1 MNSYYRV
8 FAFVVM
14 LLPLTALSA
23 DGIGISI
30 NYSYGILVPI
40 VAKFAF
46 RKNFDAYLYI
56 LFLFFSGVIGAL
68 INSLVMG
75 VGSDM
80 IARQFLSLVIAML
93 PVTFLFFDLSKY
105 YDGFKDAV
113 LVCSIS
119 YSIFAIYNFLVQSSL
134 NGVNPFMMK
143 EVLSDYIPD
152 WPQRYVLV
160 LFAGFYFTFDR
171 NRYRSN
177 IIIFVRSIILVCI
190 VITFLRAAYLSLI
203 IGFIFFHLS
212 KFSSNR
218 KIVDFGLE
226 ADLKSKKSLSSYFI
240 FLLLMGIFL
249 FDSSNLDAVIS
260 IMENLTDSFFN
271 FLGGH
276 RGENPS
282 DETRIDIF
290 GVILN
295 TLVVSPLTG
304 FGGAGIYVFSSEYG
318 SSHNQ
323 FFDFLI
329 RFGIIGLL
337 LFLYFNI
344 RILKYFWFK
353 EPCVVA
359 LIASYFVFGFAHET
373 TKYSYGGAIFFFLL
387 SLTYTKNLKER

>member
-1 MNSYYRV
+1 VSSYYRV
-8 FAFVVM
+8 SAFVVT
-14 LLPLTALSA
+14 LLPLTILSA
-23 DGIGISI
+23 DGLGISI

-40 VAKFAF
+40 VAKFAI

-56 LFLFFSGVIGAL
+56 LFLFLSGVIGAL

-75 VGSDM
+75 VGPDL
-80 IARQFLSLVIAML
+80 ITRQLLSLVVAML
-93 PVTFLFFDLSKY
+93 PVTFLLFDLSKY
-105 YDGFKDAV
+105 YGGFKDAV
-113 LVCSIS
+113 LICSIT
-119 YSIFAIYNFLVQSSL
+119 YSIFAIYIFLVQSSL

-143 EVLSDYIPD
+143 EVLSEYIPD

-160 LFAGFYFTFDR
+160 LMAGFYFTFDG

-177 IIIFVRSIILVCI
+177 VFILMRSIILICI

-203 IGFIFFHLS
+203 IGFIFFYLS
-212 KFSSNR
+212 RLSLNR
-218 KIVDFGLE
+218 KFFDSVSDS
-226 ADLKSKKSLSSYFI
+226 DLKIKKSLSSYFI
-240 FLLLMGIFL
+240 FLLVIGMFL

-260 IMENLTDSFFN
+260 ILKNLTDSFSN
-271 FLGGH
+271 FLEGH
-276 RGENPS
+276 GGENLS

-295 TLVVSPLTG
+295 VLVVSPLTG
-304 FGGAGIYVFSSEYG
+304 FGGAGVYVFSSEHA

-337 LFLYFNI
+337 LYLYFNI
-344 RILKYFWFK
+344 RILKYFWFR
-353 EPCVVA
+353 EPFVVA
-359 LIASYFVFGFAHET
+359 LIASYLVFGIAHET

-387 SLTYTKNLKER
+387 SLTYTKKLKDL